1 LGRIGK
7 KLVEQKGKPM
17 EQVNTAQATTAF
29 MERNDKL
36 DPLEDGISSV
46 ELLRVSGSDL
56 DVANAA
62 RVSYGRVSPQISER
76 DTKLIGFLMEHDH
89 TSPFEHNQLS
99 FRIKAPIFIAR
110 QWMRH
115 RMNSYN
121 EISYRYVTVKTE
133 FYIPKE
139 FRYQDIVNKQSS
151 NGAFFD
157 VSLFALYK
165 KTVDDSY
172 KAYEQLLEAGVCREQ
187 ARALLPIGVYTEFI
201 FTCNMHS
208 LMHFMKLRLSHGA
221 QSEIKAYAK
230 ALLRLALPHFPIT
243 LSAWQKKY
251 LISEE
256 WASTIKEWTE
266 QLGDNR

>member
-1 LGRIGK
+1 
-7 KLVEQKGKPM
+7 M
-17 EQVNTAQATTAF
+17 EQVQVAKGATTF
-29 MERNDKL
+29 CERNDKL

-56 DVANAA
+56 DIANAA
-62 RVSYGRVSPQISER
+62 RVSYGRVSTVISDR
-76 DTKLIGFLMEHDH
+76 DKKLIDFLMEHDH

-99 FRIKAPIFIAR
+99 FRIKAPIFVAR

-139 FRYQDIVNKQSS
+139 FRYQDTVNKQGST
-151 NGAFFD
+151 GVFVD
-157 VSLFALYK
+157 EALTARYK
-165 KTVDDSY
+165 NTCEASY
-172 KAYEQLLEAGVCREQ
+172 KVYEDLLAAGVCREQ
-187 ARALLPIGVYTEFI
+187 ARALLPVGTYTEFI

-221 QSEIKAYAK
+221 QSEIRVYAK
-230 ALLRLALPHFPIT
+230 ALLRLAFSHFPIT
-243 LSAWQKKY
+243 LDAWRKKY
-251 LISEE
+251 LVSDE
-256 WASTIKEWTE
+256 WADTIKEWTE
-266 QLGDNR
+266 QLGDDR

>member
-1 LGRIGK
+1 
-7 KLVEQKGKPM
+7 M
-17 EQVNTAQATTAF
+17 EQVNSAQATTAF
-29 MERNDKL
+29 CERNDKI
-36 DPLEDGISSV
+36 DPLKDGISSV

-56 DVANAA
+56 DIANAA
-62 RVSYGRVSPQISER
+62 RVSYGRVSTTISDR
-76 DTKLIGFLMEHDH
+76 DSKLIGFLMEHDH

-99 FRIKAPIFIAR
+99 FRIKAPIFVAR

-139 FRYQDIVNKQSS
+139 FRYQDTVNKQSS

-157 VSLFALYK
+157 ESLSTLYK
-165 KTVDDSY
+165 QALDASY
-172 KAYEQLLEAGVCREQ
+172 KVYEQLLEAGVCREQ
-187 ARALLPIGVYTEFI
+187 ARALLPVGVYTEFI

-221 QSEIKAYAK
+221 QSEIRDYAK
-230 ALLRLALPHFPIT
+230 ALLRLAIPHFPVT
-243 LSAWQKKY
+243 LNAWQKKY

-256 WASTIKEWTE
+256 WANTIKEWTE

>member
-1 LGRIGK
+1 MK
-7 KLVEQKGKPM
+7 
-17 EQVNTAQATTAF
+17 QVNTAQAITAF
-29 MERNDKL
+29 AEKNDKL
-36 DPLEDGISSV
+36 DPLQDGLSSV

-56 DVANAA
+56 DIANAA
-62 RVSYGRVSPQISER
+62 RVSYGRVSAAISER
-76 DTKLIGFLMEHDH
+76 DTKLIDFLMEHEH

-99 FRIKAPIFIAR
+99 FRIKAPIFVAR

-139 FRYQDIVNKQSS
+139 FRYQDMVNKQSS

-157 VSLFALYK
+157 ESLLALYK
-165 KTVDDSY
+165 QTLDASY

-187 ARALLPIGVYTEFI
+187 ARALLPVGTYTEFI

-221 QSEIKAYAK
+221 QSEIRDYAK
-230 ALLRLALPHFPIT
+230 ALLRLALPHFPVT
-243 LSAWQKKY
+243 LNAWQKKY
-251 LISEE
+251 LIGEE
-256 WASTIKEWTE
+256 WATTLKEWTE
-266 QLGDNR
+266 QLGDVR